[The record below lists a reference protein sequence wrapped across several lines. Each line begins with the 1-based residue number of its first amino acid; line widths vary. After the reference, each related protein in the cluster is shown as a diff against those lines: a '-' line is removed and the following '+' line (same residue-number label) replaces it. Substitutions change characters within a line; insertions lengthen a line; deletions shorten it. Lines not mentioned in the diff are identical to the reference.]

1 MEVRKH
7 LFKGVLALMLATPMA
22 GEARDY
28 MTSLPG
34 VADCLKKAVAGDRI
48 IIEAGTYRDV
58 DLKWKAVGTKQAP
71 ITVEAKPGTVL
82 ITGRSSLVMGGKHLV
97 VSGLEFRNGYPSR
110 RSVVEF
116 AGGKDFAQDCNL
128 TRCVIDNYNTEDR
141 SQSKSYIYLS
151 GQRNRVDHC
160 ELLRK
165 YNLGVTLLVNLNGAN
180 NLNNHHQIDHNYFG
194 PREVYGSNGAE
205 TMRIGTSQQSYE
217 TSATTVCDN
226 FFDRCSGEV
235 EVISI
240 KSCDNIVRGNYL
252 WECEGV
258 VALRHGKRNLVE
270 NNTFVGNGKRNTG
283 GVRVVDSN
291 HVIRNNIFVS
301 LAGQRFFSALGV
313 MNAVPNSLPNR
324 YVQVSDIT
332 ITDNVYVD
340 CTNLEFGTGA
350 DAERTSAP
358 RSIDFKRNRLCV
370 SGMQNPFQM
379 VDKASEVRFADNIMN
394 KNLEGLPSGI
404 KIAKVKLPM
413 VPTYQQMISRTIGK
427 LSETA
432 KTAKAEART
441 VMVAKDAD
449 LPQVLAQAEDGDS
462 FVLQGDEYKL
472 VKTVLVQKNVTIRS
486 VSGKTLL
493 RSVGTSVPHLMT
505 IDNGGSLEVE
515 GLVFDGRLEPGGS
528 SPETGISTAKTMT
541 TPYKLKVNNC
551 KFINFGEN
559 GCAAIRGQKS
569 TFADSL
575 IVTGCLIADCS
586 GGGVDFASEKDDKG
600 RYNAE
605 NMLIENCEFR
615 RLLGTPVNVYR
626 GGSDESTAGPYVTVR
641 TCFFYDCCNKQRGS
655 VLRLMGPQYL
665 RVSDCQFFNSGRGGV
680 SVRLDE
686 TSWEDV
692 VIERCK
698 FENSGAVLAMRKEV
712 YLNRQNQ
719 GL

>member
-34 VADCLKKAVAGDRI
+34 VADCLKKAVAGDRV

-82 ITGRSSLVMGGKHLV
+82 ITGRSSLVMGGKHFV

-141 SQSKSYIYLS
+141 SQSKSYVYLS

-205 TMRIGTSQQSYE
+205 TMRIGTSLQSYE

-226 FFDRCSGEV
+226 LFDRCSGEV
-235 EVISI
+235 EVVSI

-283 GVRVVDSN
+283 GVRVVDSD

-413 VPTYQQMISRTIGK
+413 VPTYQLMISRTIGK

-486 VSGKTLL
+486 ASGKTLL

-641 TCFFYDCCNKQRGS
+641 NCFFYDCCNKQRGS

>member
-7 LFKGVLALMLATPMA
+7 LYEGVLALMLATPMT

-28 MTSLPG
+28 VTSLSG
-34 VADCLKKAVAGDRI
+34 VADCLKKAVAGDRV

-141 SQSKSYIYLS
+141 SQSKSYVYLS

-240 KSCDNIVRGNYL
+240 KSCDNIVRGNYF

-283 GVRVVDSN
+283 GVRVVDSD

-358 RSIDFKRNRLCV
+358 RSIDFRRNRLFV
-370 SGMQNPFQM
+370 SGTKNPFLM

-404 KIAKVKLPM
+404 KIAKVKQPM
-413 VPTYQQMISRTIGK
+413 VPTYQQMIGRTIGK
-427 LSETA
+427 LSETT

-449 LPQVLAQAEDGDS
+449 LPQVLAQAEDGDA

-486 VSGKTLL
+486 ASGKTLL

-586 GGGVDFASEKDDKG
+586 GGGVDLASEKDDKG
-600 RYNAE
+600 RYSAE

-641 TCFFYDCCNKQRGS
+641 NCFFYDCCNKQRGS

>member
-205 TMRIGTSQQSYE
+205 TMRIGTSQQNYE

-641 TCFFYDCCNKQRGS
+641 NCFFYDCCNKQRGS

>member
-34 VADCLKKAVAGDRI
+34 VADCLKKAVAGDRV

-82 ITGRSSLVMGGKHLV
+82 ITGRSSLVMGGKHFV

-283 GVRVVDSN
+283 GVRVVDSD

-413 VPTYQQMISRTIGK
+413 VPTYQQMISRTLGK

-641 TCFFYDCCNKQRGS
+641 NCFFYDCCNKQRGS

>member
-7 LFKGVLALMLATPMA
+7 LFKGVLALMLATSMA

-34 VADCLKKAVAGDRI
+34 VADCLKKAVAGDRV

-82 ITGRSSLVMGGKHLV
+82 ITGRSSLVMGGKHFV

-283 GVRVVDSN
+283 GVRVVDSD

-641 TCFFYDCCNKQRGS
+641 NCFFYDCCNKQRGS

>member
-1 MEVRKH
+1 
-7 LFKGVLALMLATPMA
+7 
-22 GEARDY
+22 
-28 MTSLPG
+28 
-34 VADCLKKAVAGDRI
+34 
-48 IIEAGTYRDV
+48 
-58 DLKWKAVGTKQAP
+58 
-71 ITVEAKPGTVL
+71 
-82 ITGRSSLVMGGKHLV
+82 
-97 VSGLEFRNGYPSR
+97 
-110 RSVVEF
+110 
-116 AGGKDFAQDCNL
+116 
-128 TRCVIDNYNTEDR
+128 
-141 SQSKSYIYLS
+141 
-151 GQRNRVDHC
+151 
-160 ELLRK
+160 
-165 YNLGVTLLVNLNGAN
+165 
-180 NLNNHHQIDHNYFG
+180 
-194 PREVYGSNGAE
+194 
-205 TMRIGTSQQSYE
+205 
-217 TSATTVCDN
+217 
-226 FFDRCSGEV
+226 
-235 EVISI
+235 
-240 KSCDNIVRGNYL
+240 
-252 WECEGV
+252 
-258 VALRHGKRNLVE
+258 
-270 NNTFVGNGKRNTG
+270 
-283 GVRVVDSN
+283 
-291 HVIRNNIFVS
+291 
-301 LAGQRFFSALGV
+301 
-313 MNAVPNSLPNR
+313 
-324 YVQVSDIT
+324 
-332 ITDNVYVD
+332 
-340 CTNLEFGTGA
+340 
-350 DAERTSAP
+350 
-358 RSIDFKRNRLCV
+358 
-370 SGMQNPFQM
+370 M

-486 VSGKTLL
+486 ASGKTLL

-641 TCFFYDCCNKQRGS
+641 NCFFYDCCNEQRGS

-698 FENSGAVLAMRKEV
+698 FEKSGAVLAMRKEV

>member
-34 VADCLKKAVAGDRI
+34 VADCLKKAVAGDRV

-82 ITGRSSLVMGGKHLV
+82 ITGRSSLVMSGKHLV

-205 TMRIGTSQQSYE
+205 TMRIGTSLQSYE

-283 GVRVVDSN
+283 GVRVVDSD

-641 TCFFYDCCNKQRGS
+641 NCFFYDCCNKQRGS

-698 FENSGAVLAMRKEV
+698 FEKSGAVLAMRKEV

>member
-615 RLLGTPVNVYR
+615 RLLGTPVNVYL

-641 TCFFYDCCNKQRGS
+641 NCFFYDCCNKQRGS

>member
-7 LFKGVLALMLATPMA
+7 LYEGVLALMLATPMTD
-22 GEARDY
+22 EARDY
-28 MTSLPG
+28 VTSLSG
-34 VADCLKKAVAGDRI
+34 VADCLKKAVAGDRV

-82 ITGRSSLVMGGKHLV
+82 ITGRSSLVMGGKHFV

-141 SQSKSYIYLS
+141 SQSKSYVYLS

-205 TMRIGTSQQSYE
+205 TMRIGTSLQSYE

-226 FFDRCSGEV
+226 LFDRCSGEV
-235 EVISI
+235 EVVSV
-240 KSCDNIVRGNYL
+240 KSCDNIVCGNYF

-283 GVRVVDSN
+283 GVRVVDSD
-291 HVIRNNIFVS
+291 HVIRNNTFVS

-358 RSIDFKRNRLCV
+358 RSIDFKRNRLFV
-370 SGMQNPFQM
+370 SGTQNPFQM

-404 KIAKVKLPM
+404 KIAKVKQPM
-413 VPTYQQMISRTIGK
+413 VPTYQQMIGRTIGK
-427 LSETA
+427 LSDTS

-449 LPQVLAQAEDGDS
+449 LPQVLAQAKDGDA

-486 VSGKTLL
+486 ASGKTLL

-551 KFINFGEN
+551 KFINFGES

-641 TCFFYDCCNKQRGS
+641 NCFFYDCCNKQRGS

>member
-358 RSIDFKRNRLCV
+358 RSIDFKRNRLFV
-370 SGMQNPFQM
+370 SGTQNPFQM

-441 VMVAKDAD
+441 VIVAKDAD
-449 LPQVLAQAEDGDS
+449 LPQVLAQAEDGDA

-486 VSGKTLL
+486 ASGKTLL

-528 SPETGISTAKTMT
+528 SPETGISTANTMT
-541 TPYKLKVNNC
+541 TPY
-551 KFINFGEN
+551 
-559 GCAAIRGQKS
+559 
-569 TFADSL
+569 
-575 IVTGCLIADCS
+575 
-586 GGGVDFASEKDDKG
+586 
-600 RYNAE
+600 
-605 NMLIENCEFR
+605 
-615 RLLGTPVNVYR
+615 
-626 GGSDESTAGPYVTVR
+626 
-641 TCFFYDCCNKQRGS
+641 
-655 VLRLMGPQYL
+655 
-665 RVSDCQFFNSGRGGV
+665 
-680 SVRLDE
+680 
-686 TSWEDV
+686 
-692 VIERCK
+692 
-698 FENSGAVLAMRKEV
+698 
-712 YLNRQNQ
+712 
-719 GL
+719 

>member
-34 VADCLKKAVAGDRI
+34 VADCLKKAVAGDRV

-82 ITGRSSLVMGGKHLV
+82 ITGRSSLVMGGKHFV

-283 GVRVVDSN
+283 GVRVVDSD

-486 VSGKTLL
+486 ASGKTLL

-551 KFINFGEN
+551 KFINFCEN

-641 TCFFYDCCNKQRGS
+641 NCFFYDCCNKQRGS

>member
-358 RSIDFKRNRLCV
+358 RSIDFKRNRLFV
-370 SGMQNPFQM
+370 SGTQNPFQM

-449 LPQVLAQAEDGDS
+449 LPQVLAQAEDGDA

-486 VSGKTLL
+486 ASGKTLL

-528 SPETGISTAKTMT
+528 SPETGISTANTMT

-551 KFINFGEN
+551 KFINFDEN

-586 GGGVDFASEKDDKG
+586 GGGVDFASEKDDKDVT
-600 RYNAE
+600 
-605 NMLIENCEFR
+605 
-615 RLLGTPVNVYR
+615 TPR
-626 GGSDESTAGPYVTVR
+626 I
-641 TCFFYDCCNKQRGS
+641 C
-655 VLRLMGPQYL
+655 
-665 RVSDCQFFNSGRGGV
+665 
-680 SVRLDE
+680 
-686 TSWEDV
+686 
-692 VIERCK
+692 
-698 FENSGAVLAMRKEV
+698 
-712 YLNRQNQ
+712 
-719 GL
+719 

>member
-1 MEVRKH
+1 
-7 LFKGVLALMLATPMA
+7 
-22 GEARDY
+22 
-28 MTSLPG
+28 
-34 VADCLKKAVAGDRI
+34 
-48 IIEAGTYRDV
+48 
-58 DLKWKAVGTKQAP
+58 
-71 ITVEAKPGTVL
+71 
-82 ITGRSSLVMGGKHLV
+82 MGGKHFV

-283 GVRVVDSN
+283 GVRVVDSD

-449 LPQVLAQAEDGDS
+449 LPQVLAQAEDGDA

-486 VSGKTLL
+486 ASGKTLL

-528 SPETGISTAKTMT
+528 SPETGISTANTMT

-641 TCFFYDCCNKQRGS
+641 NCFFYDCCNKQRGS

>member
-34 VADCLKKAVAGDRI
+34 VADCLKKAVAGDRV

-82 ITGRSSLVMGGKHLV
+82 ITGRSSLVMGGKHFV

-141 SQSKSYIYLS
+141 SQSKSYVYLS

-205 TMRIGTSQQSYE
+205 TMRIGTSLQSYE

-226 FFDRCSGEV
+226 LFDRCSGEV
-235 EVISI
+235 EVVSI

-283 GVRVVDSN
+283 GVRVVDSD

-486 VSGKTLL
+486 ASGKTLL

-641 TCFFYDCCNKQRGS
+641 NCFFYDSCNKQRGS

>member
-34 VADCLKKAVAGDRI
+34 VADCLKKAVAGDRV

-82 ITGRSSLVMGGKHLV
+82 ITGRSSLVMGGKHFV

-283 GVRVVDSN
+283 GVRVVDSD

-313 MNAVPNSLPNR
+313 MNAVHNSLPNR

-486 VSGKTLL
+486 ASGKTLL

-641 TCFFYDCCNKQRGS
+641 NCFFYDCCNKQRGS

>member
-34 VADCLKKAVAGDRI
+34 VADCLKKAVAGDRV

-82 ITGRSSLVMGGKHLV
+82 ITGRSSLVMGGKHFV

-291 HVIRNNIFVS
+291 HVIRNNTFVG

-358 RSIDFKRNRLCV
+358 RSIDFKRNRLFV
-370 SGMQNPFQM
+370 SGTQNPFQM

-404 KIAKVKLPM
+404 KIAKVKQPM

-449 LPQVLAQAEDGDS
+449 LPQVLAQAEDGDA

-486 VSGKTLL
+486 ASGKTLL

-505 IDNGGSLEVE
+505 IDNEGSLEVE

-641 TCFFYDCCNKQRGS
+641 NCFFYDCCNKQRGS

>member
-34 VADCLKKAVAGDRI
+34 AADCLKKAVAGDRV

-82 ITGRSSLVMGGKHLV
+82 ITGRSSLVMGGKHFV

-283 GVRVVDSN
+283 GVRVVDSD

-486 VSGKTLL
+486 ASGKTLL

-641 TCFFYDCCNKQRGS
+641 NCFFYDCCNKQRGS

>member
-34 VADCLKKAVAGDRI
+34 VADCLKKAVAGDRV

-82 ITGRSSLVMGGKHLV
+82 ITGRSSLVMGGKHFV

-283 GVRVVDSN
+283 GVRVVDSD

-641 TCFFYDCCNKQRGS
+641 NCFFYDCCNKQRGS

-712 YLNRQNQ
+712 YLNRQKQ

>member
-1 MEVRKH
+1 MITLTILLIVA
-7 LFKGVLALMLATPMA
+7 LLCVLVGCLTGLLTLVGVLALMLATPMA

-358 RSIDFKRNRLCV
+358 RSIDFKRNRLFV
-370 SGMQNPFQM
+370 SGTQNPFQM

-486 VSGKTLL
+486 ASGKTLL

-626 GGSDESTAGPYVTVR
+626 GGSDASRAGP
-641 TCFFYDCCNKQRGS
+641 
-655 VLRLMGPQYL
+655 
-665 RVSDCQFFNSGRGGV
+665 
-680 SVRLDE
+680 
-686 TSWEDV
+686 
-692 VIERCK
+692 
-698 FENSGAVLAMRKEV
+698 
-712 YLNRQNQ
+712 
-719 GL
+719 

>member
-600 RYNAE
+600 R
-605 NMLIENCEFR
+605 
-615 RLLGTPVNVYR
+615 
-626 GGSDESTAGPYVTVR
+626 
-641 TCFFYDCCNKQRGS
+641 
-655 VLRLMGPQYL
+655 
-665 RVSDCQFFNSGRGGV
+665 
-680 SVRLDE
+680 
-686 TSWEDV
+686 
-692 VIERCK
+692 
-698 FENSGAVLAMRKEV
+698 
-712 YLNRQNQ
+712 
-719 GL
+719 

>member
-34 VADCLKKAVAGDRI
+34 VADCLKKAVAGDRV

-82 ITGRSSLVMGGKHLV
+82 ITGRSSLVMGGKHFV

-283 GVRVVDSN
+283 GVRVVDSD

-486 VSGKTLL
+486 ASGKTLL

-528 SPETGISTAKTMT
+528 SPETGISTANTMT

-641 TCFFYDCCNKQRGS
+641 NCFFYDCCNKQRGS

>member
-151 GQRNRVDHC
+151 GQRNRVDYC

-641 TCFFYDCCNKQRGS
+641 NCFFYDCCNKQRGS

>member
-34 VADCLKKAVAGDRI
+34 VADCLKKAVAGDRV

-82 ITGRSSLVMGGKHLV
+82 ITGRSSLVMGGKHFV

-283 GVRVVDSN
+283 GVRVVDSD

-350 DAERTSAP
+350 DAERTSTP

-486 VSGKTLL
+486 ASGKTLL

-641 TCFFYDCCNKQRGS
+641 NCFFYDCCNKQRGS

>member
-34 VADCLKKAVAGDRI
+34 VADCLKKAVAGDRV

-82 ITGRSSLVMGGKHLV
+82 ITGRSSLVMGGKHFV

-283 GVRVVDSN
+283 GVRVVDSD

-379 VDKASEVRFADNIMN
+379 VDKASEVRVADNIMN

-486 VSGKTLL
+486 ASSKTLL

-641 TCFFYDCCNKQRGS
+641 NCFFYDCCNKQRGS

>member
-34 VADCLKKAVAGDRI
+34 VADCLKKAVAGDRV

-82 ITGRSSLVMGGKHLV
+82 ITGRSSLVMGGKHFV

-283 GVRVVDSN
+283 GVRVVDSD

-486 VSGKTLL
+486 ASGKTLL

-575 IVTGCLIADCS
+575 IVTGSLIADCS

-641 TCFFYDCCNKQRGS
+641 NCFFYDCCNKQRGS

>member
-205 TMRIGTSQQSYE
+205 AMRIGTSQQSYE

-283 GVRVVDSN
+283 GVRVVDSD

-486 VSGKTLL
+486 ASGKTLL

-641 TCFFYDCCNKQRGS
+641 NCFFYDCCNKQRGS

>member
-34 VADCLKKAVAGDRI
+34 VADCLKKAVAGDRV

-82 ITGRSSLVMGGKHLV
+82 ITGRSSLVMGGKHFV

-486 VSGKTLL
+486 ASGKTLL

-528 SPETGISTAKTMT
+528 SPETGISTANTMT

-641 TCFFYDCCNKQRGS
+641 NCFFYDCCNKQRGS

>member
-7 LFKGVLALMLATPMA
+7 LCKGVLALMLATPMT

-28 MTSLPG
+28 VTSLPG
-34 VADCLKKAVAGDRI
+34 VADCLKKAVAGDRV

-141 SQSKSYIYLS
+141 SQSKSYVYLS

-358 RSIDFKRNRLCV
+358 RSIDFKRNRLFV
-370 SGMQNPFQM
+370 SGTQNPFQM

-486 VSGKTLL
+486 ASGKTLL

-641 TCFFYDCCNKQRGS
+641 NCFFYDCCNKQRGS

>member
-34 VADCLKKAVAGDRI
+34 VADCLKKAVAGDRV

-82 ITGRSSLVMGGKHLV
+82 ITGRSSLVMGGKHFV

-283 GVRVVDSN
+283 GVRVVDSD

-449 LPQVLAQAEDGDS
+449 LPQVLAQAENGDS

-486 VSGKTLL
+486 ASGKTLL

-641 TCFFYDCCNKQRGS
+641 NCFFYDCCNKQRGS

>member
-34 VADCLKKAVAGDRI
+34 VADCLKKAVAGDRV

-82 ITGRSSLVMGGKHLV
+82 ITGRSSLVMGGKHFV

-283 GVRVVDSN
+283 GVRVVDSD

-379 VDKASEVRFADNIMN
+379 VDKASEVRFDDNIMN

-641 TCFFYDCCNKQRGS
+641 NCFFYDCCNKQRGS

>member
-7 LFKGVLALMLATPMA
+7 LCKGVLALMLATPMT

-28 MTSLPG
+28 VTSLPG
-34 VADCLKKAVAGDRI
+34 VADCLKKAVAGDRV
-48 IIEAGTYRDV
+48 IIEAGTFRDI
-58 DLKWKAVGTKQAP
+58 DLTWKAVGTKQSP

-141 SQSKSYIYLS
+141 SQAKSYVYLS

-165 YNLGVTLLVNLNGAN
+165 YNLGVTLLVNLNGTN

-291 HVIRNNIFVS
+291 HVIRNNTFVG

-358 RSIDFKRNRLCV
+358 RSIDFRRNRLFV
-370 SGMQNPFQM
+370 SGTKNPFLM

-404 KIAKVKLPM
+404 KIAKVKQPM
-413 VPTYQQMISRTIGK
+413 VPTYQQMIGRTIGK
-427 LSETA
+427 LSETT

-449 LPQVLAQAEDGDS
+449 LPQVLAQAEDGDA

-486 VSGKTLL
+486 ASGKTLL

-641 TCFFYDCCNKQRGS
+641 NCFFYDCCNKQRGS

>member
-1 MEVRKH
+1 M
-7 LFKGVLALMLATPMA
+7 
-22 GEARDY
+22 
-28 MTSLPG
+28 
-34 VADCLKKAVAGDRI
+34 AGDRV

-82 ITGRSSLVMGGKHLV
+82 ITGRSSLVMGGKHFV

-205 TMRIGTSQQSYE
+205 AMRIGTSQQSYE

-283 GVRVVDSN
+283 GVRVVDSD

-486 VSGKTLL
+486 ASGKTLL

-641 TCFFYDCCNKQRGS
+641 NCFFYDCCNKQRGS

>member
-34 VADCLKKAVAGDRI
+34 VADCLKKAVAGDRV

-82 ITGRSSLVMGGKHLV
+82 ITGRSSLVMGGKHFV

-283 GVRVVDSN
+283 GVRVVDSD

-413 VPTYQQMISRTIGK
+413 VPTYQQMISWTIGK

-486 VSGKTLL
+486 ASGKTLL

-641 TCFFYDCCNKQRGS
+641 NCFFYDCCNKQRGS

>member
-34 VADCLKKAVAGDRI
+34 VADCLKKAVAGDRV

-58 DLKWKAVGTKQAP
+58 DLKWKVVGTKQAP

-82 ITGRSSLVMGGKHLV
+82 ITGRSSLVMGGKHFV

-205 TMRIGTSQQSYE
+205 TMRIGTSLQSYE

-226 FFDRCSGEV
+226 LFDRCSGEV
-235 EVISI
+235 EVVSI

-283 GVRVVDSN
+283 GVRVVDSD
-291 HVIRNNIFVS
+291 HVIRNNTFVS

-486 VSGKTLL
+486 ASGKTLL

-641 TCFFYDCCNKQRGS
+641 NCFFYDCCNKQRGS

>member
-34 VADCLKKAVAGDRI
+34 VADCLKKAVAGDRV

-82 ITGRSSLVMGGKHLV
+82 ITGRSSLVMGGKHFV

-283 GVRVVDSN
+283 GVRVVDSD

-605 NMLIENCEFR
+605 NMLIENSEFR

-641 TCFFYDCCNKQRGS
+641 NCFFYDCCNKQRGS

>member
-82 ITGRSSLVMGGKHLV
+82 ITGRSSLVMGGKHFV

-283 GVRVVDSN
+283 GVRVVDSD

-486 VSGKTLL
+486 ASGKTLL

-641 TCFFYDCCNKQRGS
+641 NCFFYDCCNKQRGS

>member
-217 TSATTVCDN
+217 ISATTVCDN

-283 GVRVVDSN
+283 GVRVVDSD

-486 VSGKTLL
+486 ASGKTLL

-641 TCFFYDCCNKQRGS
+641 NCFFYDCCNKQRGS